1 MQAYASKRNRD
12 ICIHM
17 VGTPLSR
24 RRDGQVSLIVPPRK
38 VLGAAFASYLRL
50 WAWIYQRSCI
60 SSQRATSLWAALGII
75 AIS

>member
-24 RRDGQVSLIVPPRK
+24 RRDGQVSLIASPRK
-38 VLGAAFASYLRL
+38 VLGAASYLRL
-50 WAWIYQRSCI
+50 WAWVYQRSW
-60 SSQRATSLWAALGII
+60 TSPERVTGLWAALGIV